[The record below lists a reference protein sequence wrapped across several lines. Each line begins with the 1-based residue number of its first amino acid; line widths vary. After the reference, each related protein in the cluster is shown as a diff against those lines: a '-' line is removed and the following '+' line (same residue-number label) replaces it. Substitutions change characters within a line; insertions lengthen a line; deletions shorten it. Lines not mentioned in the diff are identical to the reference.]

1 MRTIQGNF
9 ISREIH
15 PQGAVGLSLETQ
27 GVAALD
33 PERKR
38 WREKAGGFKKNSD
51 FLLRDTANLRSPHLF
66 LVSSFLSDIPLRASQ
81 VAQP

>member
-1 MRTIQGNF
+1 M
-9 ISREIH
+9 
-15 PQGAVGLSLETQ
+15 GLNLETQ

-38 WREKAGGFKKNSD
+38 WQEKAGGFKNSD
-51 FLLRDTANLRSPHLF
+51 FLLSDTANLRSPHLF
-66 LVSSFLSDIPLRASQ
+66 LVSSFLSGIPLRASQ